1 MNSLRISFYTVIVF
15 LIFGTT
21 GFSQELI
28 LFEKIRTFKK
38 NELSSVFFIE
48 ALYDVDVY
56 RVHYT
61 TKDVYMEKDTA
72 SGILCIPVKENTIFP
87 MLIYDHGTVS
97 SRQDVPSFGSF
108 EQNVSAVFASF
119 GYHTVAPD
127 YIGLGISKGLH
138 PYVHPES
145 EARSGIDLVLA
156 VQGIN
161 DLPALQ
167 FNEQLFIT
175 GYSQGGHAAMATA
188 RMLAETGELEVT
200 AAGPMSGPY
209 SVSKEMKSFTFG
221 DQEYNFCAYVGSV
234 LLTVKYAYPELFT
247 GLEIENFLKPE
258 YAAFV
263 RQFEREEIDLD
274 KLNEKMVA
282 KLKQN
287 GGKVLPKRMFIDSV
301 AVAFLTNDDHPINQ
315 ALRRLDVCDWK
326 PEMPL
331 KMFYCLNDD
340 QVTYRNSV
348 YSDSLMKAN
357 GSEMVSSVD
366 VFSFGNHGTCFYPA
380 AVGLRNFF
388 AEYQQIGTV
397 GTIEID
403 NTSLAFWP
411 NPANDVVYFDVKSN
425 EFIHGETEMRLFDL
439 SGQMLID
446 QKWLKDGKHLNKMDI
461 SNLNPG
467 LYLINFSGQNG
478 LNKTFKLVKTG
489 Y

>member
-1 MNSLRISFYTVIVF
+1 MNSLRHIFLTVTV
-15 LIFGTT
+15 LLGMGAA
-21 GFSQELI
+21 GFAQELI
-28 LFEKIRTFKK
+28 LLEKIRSFKK

-61 TKDVYMEKDTA
+61 TVDVFMEKDTA
-72 SGILCIPVKENTIFP
+72 SGILCIPIKENAIFP

-119 GYHTVAPD
+119 GYITVAPD

-138 PYVHPES
+138 PYVHPDS
-145 EARSGIDLVLA
+145 EARSGIDLVLT
-156 VQGIN
+156 VRGIN

-167 FNEQLFIT
+167 FNDQLFIT

-188 RMLAETGELEVT
+188 RMLSQTGELEVT
-200 AAGPMSGPY
+200 ATGPMSGPY
-209 SVSKEMKSFTFG
+209 SISKEMKKFTFG

-234 LLTVKYAYPELFT
+234 LLTVKYVYPELFT
-247 GLEIENFLKPE
+247 GMEIEDLLKPD

-282 KLKQN
+282 KLRQN

-301 AVAFLTNDDHPINQ
+301 AIAFLSNEDHPINQ

-326 PEMPL
+326 PEKPL

-348 YSDSLMKAN
+348 YTDSLMVAN
-357 GSEMVSSVD
+357 GSAMVSSED

-388 AEYQQIGTV
+388 AEYQQVGTV
-397 GTIEID
+397 GTIETD
-403 NTSLAFWP
+403 NTSITFWP
-411 NPANDVVYFDVKSN
+411 NPADDVVYFNVKSTG
-425 EFIHGETEMRLFDL
+425 FVHSQTEIRLFDL
-439 SGQMLID
+439 AGKMIVSQM
-446 QKWLKDGKHLNKMDI
+446 WLNNGLNLNKMDI
-461 SNLNPG
+461 SALDPG
-467 LYLINFSGQNG
+467 LYLIHFSGQNG
-478 LNKTFKLVKTG
+478 MNKTFKLVKTG
-489 Y
+489 R